1 MEIRKEELKE
11 FLMRKHLKGILDEK
25 TVGIIMANSKKISH
39 NNELEF
45 FPIIIERKGEF
56 YIIYNCLFK
65 REIIIYND
73 MKSVS
78 ILNESKIHFSV
89 SKNLKISDFENAL
102 KQKFSSKKII
112 YII

>member
-1 MEIRKEELKE
+1 MEILKDELKN
-11 FLMRKHLKGILDEK
+11 FLKEK
-25 TVGIIMANSKKISH
+25 NLQDLLNEHNVGVIMVNSKKINHDS
-39 NNELEF
+39 EIEF
-45 FPIIIERKGEF
+45 FPMIIEKKGEF
-56 YIIYNCLFK
+56 YVIYNCLFK

-112 YII
+112 YIK

>member
-56 YIIYNCLFK
+56 YIIYNCFFK
-65 REIIIYND
+65 REMIIYNN
-73 MKSVS
+73 MESVS
-78 ILNESKIHFSV
+78 ISNKNKLHFSV
-89 SKNLKISDFENAL
+89 SKNLKVYDFESNL
-102 KQKFSSKKII
+102 KKMFSNKKIV
-112 YII
+112 YIK